1 MLLVLV
7 WQPLVNLLSVLVLH
21 CLFQSTTMA
30 EPEQQVVDSP
40 STEQDATGI
49 ATDPSVGSEAAANDV
64 AANESNQTPDAEGS
78 AAPTEQSATADAAD
92 QPTNGAAADQPANG
106 AAADQPANGA
116 AADQPANGA
125 AAAAAAEE
133 KKPRKLYREDFIWGD
148 VIGEG
153 AYGEV
158 RCLFSLSLSLSLCN
172 SLYFCLCVSVIL
184 QCCPIVTIASVAAR
198 SCHSAILV
206 FVYSASMAHIPHRH

>member
-92 QPTNGAAADQPANG
+92 QPTNGEAADQPANG
-106 AAADQPANGA
+106 EAADQPANGEAADQPANGA

-158 RCLFSLSLSLSLCN
+158 RCLFSLSL
-172 SLYFCLCVSVIL
+172 
-184 QCCPIVTIASVAAR
+184 Q
-198 SCHSAILV
+198 
-206 FVYSASMAHIPHRH
+206 